1 MKTFAKRI
9 AALFAALFVPLAL
22 AGCGVNAIPTKEEN
36 AKAKWADV
44 QAQYQRR
51 ADLIPNLVETVKG
64 YAAQERTVL
73 NEVVAAR
80 ARANAVSI
88 GGVPT
93 EAQLQEFQRAQAGVS
108 AALRGLLVTV
118 EAYPDLK
125 SNQNFLALQSQL
137 EGTENRIAVA
147 RRDYNEAVRDY
158 NTALRTFPTVIWAN
172 TLYGSSKPMPLFEAA
187 PGAQTAPSVDFG
199 APAPTGAPGTAPGSP
214 PPTAPVTAPAPAN

>member
-9 AALFAALFVPLAL
+9 AALFAAVLVPLAL
-22 AGCGVNAIPTKEEN
+22 AGCGVNAIPTKEEA

-51 ADLIPNLVETVKG
+51 ANLIPNLVETVKG

-73 NEVVAAR
+73 NEVIAAR

-93 EAQLQEFQRAQAGVS
+93 AAQMAEFQRAQGGLS
-108 AALRGLLVTV
+108 TALRGLLVTV

-125 SNQNFLALQSQL
+125 SNQNFIMLQSQL

-147 RRDYNEAVRDY
+147 VRDYNEAVRDY
-158 NTALRTFPTVIWAN
+158 NTSLRTFPTVIWAK
-172 TLYGSSKPMPLFEAA
+172 TMYGDSKPMPLFEAA
-187 PGAQTAPSVDFG
+187 PGAAAAPTVDFG
-199 APAPTGAPGTAPGSP
+199 APDVGAPAPSGAPGTAPGSP
-214 PPTAPVTAPAPAN
+214 PPAPAPAN